1 MAKYRKKPV
10 VIEAWPFYGNRTDV
24 IHLAMP
30 GWLRAAIASDI
41 ENFHPNWDNK
51 YTGGQLARA
60 ANTAVAIAMAH
71 REIASAV
78 ARMELDGVLPPPQTE
93 QAA

>member
-1 MAKYRKKPV
+1 MTTPSQAALDVLAERKRQ
-10 VIEAWPFYGNRTDV
+10 I
-24 IHLAMP
+24 
-30 GWLRAAIASDI
+30 DI

-71 REIASAV
+71 REIASA
-78 ARMELDGVLPPPQTE
+78 ENLLKDLPPPQTE